1 MAGFAPRTTVLALG
15 AGALG
20 GPDALRLLLETAG
33 RSPLHDILTCVLAM
47 AALTA
52 HVLGTTLLVRF
63 VRKARAG
70 GGAPA
75 TDLFARV
82 TATVSVGA
90 ALLVTACL
98 LAGSG
103 GLGALRLAFGFAAK
117 NPIVAVT
124 VLTIGAGTAA
134 GLGLGGFFPYTMP
147 PLRFGRRAGAAAG
160 ASPAGDRATS
170 QTLSLVGALLVAAC
184 LALVVPLFAPGAI
197 DARWSFLAAVPV
209 AVAAVLLARSPRG
222 ARDASGAPAA
232 DTRRSVKLT
241 RGNAAFVA
249 VDVASHVVIPCTM
262 PLVHCGRRAGTT
274 AGGASPAGDRAASQT
289 LSLVGA
295 LLVAAC
301 LALVVPLFAPGAI
314 DARWILLAGVPVA
327 VAAAL
332 LAPSSRGARNAA
344 APDTRRSGKLTRE
357 TAFLAVA
364 AFAVASLLV
373 IPFA

>member
-1 MAGFAPRTTVLALG
+1 MLLATRSGWVILIAMAGLAPTTIVLALG

-20 GPDALRLLLETAG
+20 GPDALRLLLQAAG

-47 AALTA
+47 AAVTA

-70 GGAPA
+70 GAGRAAGAPGTYLLA
-75 TDLFARV
+75 CV

-98 LAGSG
+98 LAVSG

-117 NPIVAVT
+117 NPIATVAVLVT
-124 VLTIGAGTAA
+124 STAAAA
-134 GLGLGGFFPYTMP
+134 GLGLGGFFPCTMP
-147 PLRFGRRAGAAAG
+147 LVRCGRRAGA
-160 ASPAGDRATS
+160 
-170 QTLSLVGALLVAAC
+170 
-184 LALVVPLFAPGAI
+184 
-197 DARWSFLAAVPV
+197 
-209 AVAAVLLARSPRG
+209 
-222 ARDASGAPAA
+222 
-232 DTRRSVKLT
+232 
-241 RGNAAFVA
+241 
-249 VDVASHVVIPCTM
+249 
-262 PLVHCGRRAGTT
+262 

-314 DARWILLAGVPVA
+314 DERWILLAGVPVA

-357 TAFLAVA
+357 TALLAVA
-364 AFAVASLLV
+364 AIAAASLVV
-373 IPFA
+373 IPSSYAQPRRESGGGEYPSCSV

>member
-1 MAGFAPRTTVLALG
+1 
-15 AGALG
+15 
-20 GPDALRLLLETAG
+20 
-33 RSPLHDILTCVLAM
+33 
-47 AALTA
+47 
-52 HVLGTTLLVRF
+52 VRF

-75 TDLFARV
+75 TDLFACV
-82 TATVSVGA
+82 TATVSVGV

-98 LAGSG
+98 LAESG

-117 NPIVAVT
+117 NPVATVT
-124 VLTIGAGTAA
+124 VLVIGAAAA
-134 GLGLGGFFPYTMP
+134 GSLGGFF
-147 PLRFGRRAGAAAG
+147 
-160 ASPAGDRATS
+160 
-170 QTLSLVGALLVAAC
+170 
-184 LALVVPLFAPGAI
+184 
-197 DARWSFLAAVPV
+197 
-209 AVAAVLLARSPRG
+209 
-222 ARDASGAPAA
+222 
-232 DTRRSVKLT
+232 
-241 RGNAAFVA
+241 
-249 VDVASHVVIPCTM
+249 PCTM

-357 TAFLAVA
+357 TALLAVA
-364 AFAVASLLV
+364 AIAAASLVV
-373 IPFA
+373 IPSAYAQPRRESGGGEYPSCSV